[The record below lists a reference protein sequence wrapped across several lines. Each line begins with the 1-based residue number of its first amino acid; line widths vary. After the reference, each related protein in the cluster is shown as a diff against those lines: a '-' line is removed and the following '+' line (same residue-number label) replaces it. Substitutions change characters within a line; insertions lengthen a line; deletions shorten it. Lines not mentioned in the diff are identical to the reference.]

1 MNYTAE
7 IKVMPLKQLLDP
19 QGKAILGGLNNL
31 GFDSIKDIRVGKLM
45 VLNIEAESKEAA
57 EKIAR
62 ESAEKLL
69 ANPVMEAFEITIH

>member
-57 EKIAR
+57 EKIAH